1 MRLVKEKCNKMF
13 EDIFDKQ
20 SGMKLFKYRRWIGR
34 EREREKTEGK
44 KKAERCTIA
53 TKNC

>member
-20 SGMKLFKYRRWIGR
+20 SGMKLFKYRQLKGGR
-34 EREREKTEGK
+34 ERKDREKEEKG
-44 KKAERCTIA
+44 EMRDC
-53 TKNC
+53 N